1 MTHLGEC
8 CWDSLPLLLFL
19 LLFFICLFV
28 FTSRSDFGEKVVK
41 TSVVFNKLGT
51 VIPMSVDEGP
61 ESQGPVV
68 S

>member
-19 LLFFICLFV
+19 LLFFIGLFI
-28 FTSRSDFGEKVVK
+28 FTSCADFGGKVVK